1 MFLVSSF
8 KPYTSK
14 MKFVKYFHMAVLQE
28 EKYSHILRVSPTEL
42 RNMFVILGDRNIFLQ
57 PLWPT

>member
-8 KPYTSK
+8 KPYRGK

-28 EKYSHILRVSPTEL
+28 EKYSHILRVSPEEL
-42 RNMFVILGDRNIFLQ
+42 RNMFVILSD
-57 PLWPT
+57 